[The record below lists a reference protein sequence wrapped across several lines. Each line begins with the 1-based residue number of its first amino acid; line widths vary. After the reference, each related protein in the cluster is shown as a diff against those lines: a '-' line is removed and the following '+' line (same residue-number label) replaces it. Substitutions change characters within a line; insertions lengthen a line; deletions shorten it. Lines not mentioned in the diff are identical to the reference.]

1 MRKQLMTM
9 IAAVLVS
16 AAATAQEKQSDRRL
30 DKKFDKQEM
39 IQHRTKEDVKRYG
52 LNEKQAAALLA
63 LNTKYADKM
72 VSPRRPRHHGKK
84 GDKNPDATTGATP
97 QQPPKDGKQPP
108 KDGKKRPDLT
118 PEQKA
123 KFEAE
128 HKEREAARKAYEGE
142 LQKIM
147 TPEQFKCWQADQEK
161 HRHHHGPGHDPRP
174 KQ

>member
-16 AAATAQEKQSDRRL
+16 AAATAQEKQSDRRP

-39 IQHRTKEDVKRYG
+39 IQHHTNEDVKRYG
-52 LNEKQAAALLA
+52 LNEKQAADLLA
-63 LNTKYADKM
+63 LNTKYADKLGG
-72 VSPRRPRHHGKK
+72 PRHPRHHGKK
-84 GDKNPDATTGATP
+84 GD
-97 QQPPKDGKQPP
+97 KQPP

-128 HKEREAARKAYEGE
+128 HKEREAVRKAYEGE

-147 TPEQFKCWQADQEK
+147 TPEQFKSWQADQKK
-161 HRHHHGPGHDPRP
+161 HRHHHGPGPRP
-174 KQ
+174 EK